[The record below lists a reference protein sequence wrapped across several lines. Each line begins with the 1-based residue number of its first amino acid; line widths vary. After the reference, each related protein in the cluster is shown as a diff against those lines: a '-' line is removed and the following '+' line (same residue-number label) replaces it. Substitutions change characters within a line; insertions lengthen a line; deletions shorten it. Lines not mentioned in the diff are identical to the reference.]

1 MKDFR
6 IAVLPGDGVGLEVTR
21 EALKV
26 LEAVKRFY
34 DISMSFI
41 ECPVGGVAIDEY
53 GEPLPSETFDVV
65 KKSSAVLL
73 GAVGGPKWDD
83 HTTDKRP
90 EAALLR
96 LRSGLGLFCNLR
108 PVTVLPELLGE
119 STIKEDI
126 IRGTD
131 ILVVREL
138 VGGIYFGTP
147 RGISKSGGE
156 MVGINTLSYKESE
169 IKRIAKLAFEIA
181 SGRKKRVTSVDK
193 ANVLESM
200 VLWREIVTDTAKEF
214 PEVRLDHMYVD
225 NCAMQLIRNPG
236 AFDTILTTNLF
247 GDILSDEAAM
257 IVGSIGMLPSA
268 SIGEGGEG
276 RMRKG
281 LYEPVHGSAPDIAG
295 KGIANPIASILS
307 AAMMLEYSFGEISA
321 ARTVE
326 YAVKKAISNGFRTK
340 DIFGGK
346 GKEIS
351 TQEMGDYIAENILG
365 VKE

>member
-6 IAVLPGDGVGLEVTR
+6 IAVLPGDGVGREVTM

-26 LEAVKRFY
+26 LDAIGRIF
-34 DISMSFI
+34 DIPMSFT

-53 GEPLPSETFDVV
+53 GEPLPPETFDAA

-83 HTTDKRP
+83 LGTDRRP

-108 PVTVLPELLGE
+108 PVTVFPELLSA
-119 STIKEDI
+119 STIKEDV

-138 VGGIYFGTP
+138 IGGIYFGTP
-147 RGISKSGGE
+147 RGISKKNGE
-156 MVGINTLSYKESE
+156 RVGINTLSYKESE
-169 IKRIAKLAFEIA
+169 IRRIARLAFGIA

-200 VLWREIVTDTAKEF
+200 ALWREVVGDTAKEF

-247 GDILSDEAAM
+247 GDILSDEVAM
-257 IVGSIGMLPSA
+257 IAGSIGMLPSA
-268 SIGEGGEG
+268 SIGEGGVKG
-276 RMRKG
+276 GGMRKG
-281 LYEPVHGSAPDIAG
+281 LYEPVHGSAPDIEG

-321 ARTVE
+321 ARVIERAVE
-326 YAVKKAISNGFRTK
+326 KAVSEGLRTK
-340 DIFGGK
+340 DIFSGE
-346 GKEIS
+346 GKEVS
-351 TQEMGDYIAENILG
+351 TQEMGDHIAENILR
-365 VKE
+365 